1 MIRSAAS
8 CSQVTQGIFRHEG
21 NVLSNHLVDFVCR
34 DLNNLSIAVLQ
45 RHTFGGS
52 SDQQTGMRN
61 SVLRHEQPGNEFRS
75 DLRRRRQ
82 NTGEHFSWLIPAAD
96 VSQIRTKV
104 TTVVSD
110 FIERLIQYMTRCPFS
125 LSRLVKVSDSGQVIY
140 QAEKR
145 VCLAFPDPKGDGI
158 RAGVKR
164 NFQILEPLD
173 FLAEFTQHIPP
184 KGAHLIRYYGWY
196 SNKSRGMRKKAAA
209 AASVESSTEE
219 TAATGSS
226 QAWAMLIKR
235 VYEVDPLSCPEC
247 SGQMQVVSFIEPP
260 QADVI
265 EAILKH
271 CGLWQSRSPRA
282 PPEVDELVLELDAA
296 CSSSSI
302 DSPGPADESQ
312 ELAYVDIDTF
322 LESF

>member
-1 MIRSAAS
+1 M
-8 CSQVTQGIFRHEG
+8 
-21 NVLSNHLVDFVCR
+21 
-34 DLNNLSIAVLQ
+34 
-45 RHTFGGS
+45 
-52 SDQQTGMRN
+52 
-61 SVLRHEQPGNEFRS
+61 
-75 DLRRRRQ
+75 
-82 NTGEHFSWLIPAAD
+82 IPAAD

-282 PPEVDELVLELDAA
+282 PPDVGELVLELDAA
-296 CSSSSI
+296 YSGKA
-302 DSPGPADESQ
+302 PNEADESH
-312 ELAYVDIDTF
+312 ELTYVDIDTF
-322 LESF
+322 LASF